1 MYRIFS
7 VSAAICTSVPPQSC
21 AWFAKPSLIFFRLS
35 LFVSFAL
42 NCSALRYCRTSS
54 GLMSPLATVF
64 PGDAPSEPEKS
75 EGRATREET
84 FRQRAVRSRERRL
97 LVAVVSPVE
106 SPRRYADVALTRS
119 RILAPLAVKKK

>member
-1 MYRIFS
+1 
-7 VSAAICTSVPPQSC
+7 
-21 AWFAKPSLIFFRLS
+21 
-35 LFVSFAL
+35 
-42 NCSALRYCRTSS
+42 
-54 GLMSPLATVF
+54 MSPLETVF
-64 PGDAPSEPEKS
+64 PGDAPTEPEKS

-84 FRQRAVRSRERRL
+84 FRQRAVRSGERRL